1 MGAACRGARFR
12 RGTFWHT
19 ACEILGVDEIGSQP
33 ARWWERALGLEGNG
47 MSDGPGRANREDGSK
62 PVYPFIILA
71 VVVIIAIVGVIV
83 LFA

>member
-1 MGAACRGARFR
+1 
-12 RGTFWHT
+12 
-19 ACEILGVDEIGSQP
+19 
-33 ARWWERALGLEGNG
+33 